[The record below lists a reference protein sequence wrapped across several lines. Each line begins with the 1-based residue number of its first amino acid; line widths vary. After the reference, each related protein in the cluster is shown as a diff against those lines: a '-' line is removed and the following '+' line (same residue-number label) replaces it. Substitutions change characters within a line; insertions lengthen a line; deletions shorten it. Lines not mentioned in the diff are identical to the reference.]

1 MVRPSPMNLS
11 QSLLC
16 AALLAA
22 TLAPSHAQARPGGR
36 PAAGGTQSADDKA
49 IALFTEGQ
57 KLYEQ
62 GNYSAALE
70 KFRQVDEL
78 MKSPNARLYMARCQR
93 ELGRLP
99 EAFELMSDAVEASND
114 KAKTDESYL
123 RTRDAAAAEREAIVA
138 KIGRL
143 VVAAADAP
151 AGLVVKVN
159 DRELKAT
166 ELGHEIG
173 VKAGSAT
180 VTAEAPGHQPFSHSL
195 KVPAGS
201 QQTVAVVLRAEGE
214 PLPATPGAAPSTAVR
229 DAGFAILAVGVIGM
243 GLFAVEGALADSRY
257 SKIERECGDPPC
269 RDPSY
274 TDLIQGG
281 KTMDLVADIGL
292 GVGLAGL
299 VTGTLMVILGWPS
312 DKAAAA
318 EGKDPSAEPD
328 TTPGNAPAAEQSGW
342 VDIGPNGATLCYRLK
357 F

>member
-1 MVRPSPMNLS
+1 MNLS

-123 RTRDAAAAEREAIVA
+123 RTAMQ
-138 KIGRL
+138 L
-143 VVAAADAP
+143 LP
-151 AGLVVKVN
+151 
-159 DRELKAT
+159 
-166 ELGHEIG
+166 
-173 VKAGSAT
+173 SARPLWPRS
-180 VTAEAPGHQPFSHSL
+180 VDWSWPRQM
-195 KVPAGS
+195 
-201 QQTVAVVLRAEGE
+201 
-214 PLPATPGAAPSTAVR
+214 PLPGWW
-229 DAGFAILAVGVIGM
+229 
-243 GLFAVEGALADSRY
+243 
-257 SKIERECGDPPC
+257 SK
-269 RDPSY
+269 
-274 TDLIQGG
+274 
-281 KTMDLVADIGL
+281 
-292 GVGLAGL
+292 
-299 VTGTLMVILGWPS
+299 
-312 DKAAAA
+312 
-318 EGKDPSAEPD
+318 
-328 TTPGNAPAAEQSGW
+328 
-342 VDIGPNGATLCYRLK
+342 
-357 F
+357 